1 MTIGEPRFRLE
12 RLGPHH
18 DRASFRSRREPMLEA
33 YLVDDGRAL
42 RENARAISAVYLLIE
57 NANDRIAGYFT
68 IANATVVPAS
78 IPKPIA
84 RKLPTYDRW
93 PAVKLGRMARH
104 DEYAGQG
111 IGPILVARAFAI
123 ALEVAKKSATFAL
136 LVDAKNPALAAWYA
150 SLGFQ
155 PFTDAPLSLFILNRT
170 MREYVDQLAV
180 TLGPDA
186 G

>member
-1 MTIGEPRFRLE
+1 
-12 RLGPHH
+12 
-18 DRASFRSRREPMLEA
+18 MLEA